1 MQTRTEP
8 IGPLETTLFSEGQTA
23 NAGEQRNI
31 KVLLHRHCPGILP
44 LIKEII
50 ETSEIRYCAGSRKE
64 SFLWQHT
71 VHVASMAMLIA
82 CKEDLDPLIPVITA
96 LFHDCGKFQ
105 NGKYHEGVK
114 PEEEIGAETARK
126 LLSQVDFPEPEI
138 QKVEQSLLALYND
151 HLEGNI
157 HTRIVSD
164 ADYLVKVGYMGFA
177 NFFERSALRGMVVR
191 NSILKTLTKEL
202 TYAASLESH
211 MFTRAGRELAQKKSE
226 ITISLFRNYLEEL
239 RHTGISDYEIRK
251 ETLPWERP
259 GRDAIPVF
267 LVLPRFCKHCSNP
280 MAVSF
285 EQRTGI
291 KREQLVVKITCSVC
305 DQNTGY
311 DFSFCLP

>member
-1 MQTRTEP
+1 MQTRSEP
-8 IGPLETTLFSEGQTA
+8 IEPLGKTVFSTGHTA
-23 NAGEQRNI
+23 NASEQQNI

-44 LIKEII
+44 LVKETI
-50 ETSEIRYCAGSRKE
+50 ETSEIRYCAGARKE

-71 VHVASMAMLIA
+71 VHVASMAMLIS
-82 CKEDLDPLIPVITA
+82 CKEKVDPLIPVITA

-105 NGKYHEGVK
+105 NGKYHEGET
-114 PEEEIGAETARK
+114 PEEEIGAQAAGK
-126 LLSQVDFPEPEI
+126 LLSQVGFPESEI
-138 QKVEQSLLALYND
+138 HKVEQSLLALHND
-151 HLEGNI
+151 HLEGDI

-177 NFFERSALRGMVVR
+177 NFFERSALRGMVIR

-211 MFTRAGRELAQKKSE
+211 MFTRAGSELAKKKSKV
-226 ITISLFRNYLEEL
+226 TISLFRNYLEEL

-251 ETLPWERP
+251 EILPWEKQ
-259 GRDAIPVF
+259 GKGAIPVV
-267 LVLPRFCKHCSNP
+267 LVLPRFCKYCSNP

-291 KREQLVVKITCSVC
+291 RREQLVVKISCSVC
-305 DQNTGY
+305 DQDTGY